1 MITSE
6 EEAMKVGVILPLGE
20 DEKRGRPPSY
30 EETRDRA
37 LQAEGAGF
45 DSIWVY
51 DHLLHRFS
59 GKPTLGF
66 WEAWT
71 ILSALAESTKRPEL
85 GTQVLC
91 TAFRNPAVLAKM
103 ADTLDEVCGG
113 RLVLG
118 LGAGWHQPEF
128 DAFGIP
134 FDHRVTRFE
143 EALRIIATLLRQG
156 QVDFEGNYHK
166 AANCELRP
174 RGPRAE
180 GPPIVVAAF
189 GPRMLRL
196 TAQYADSWNTDWLG
210 SPTFFAERRAALEVA
225 CAEVGRD
232 PATLGITGGV
242 TVAYP
247 ALGDL
252 PAWMNSPDQ
261 FLTGSAREVA
271 TGLQMYE
278 ELGVSHV
285 MCAYYPNSPA
295 ALALL
300 GEALSVY
307 RAGVKYPAK
316 SRGDMASEE

>member
-1 MITSE
+1 
-6 EEAMKVGVILPLGE
+6 MKVGVILPLAE

-30 EETRDRA
+30 AETHERA
-37 LQAEGAGF
+37 LQAEDAGF

-51 DHLLHRFS
+51 DHLLHRFE
-59 GKPTLGF
+59 GKPTVGF
-66 WEAWT
+66 WEGWT
-71 ILSALAESTKRPEL
+71 VLSALAGSTRRVEL

-103 ADTLDEVCGG
+103 ADTLDEVSGG
-113 RLVLG
+113 RLILG

-134 FDHRVTRFE
+134 FDHRVSRFA
-143 EALRIIATLLRQG
+143 EALEIIVALLRQG
-156 QVDFEGNYHK
+156 QVNFEGSYYR

-174 RGPRAE
+174 RGPRPD
-180 GPPIVVAAF
+180 GPPIMVAAF

-210 SPTFFAERRAALEVA
+210 PPTFFAERRTALEAA
-225 CAEVGRD
+225 CAQVGRD
-232 PATLGITGGV
+232 PATLKITGGV

-247 ALGDL
+247 ELGEL

-261 FLTGSAREVA
+261 FLSGSASEVA
-271 TGLQMYE
+271 AGLRMYE

-285 MCAYYPNSPA
+285 MCGYYPNNGA
-295 ALALL
+295 ALERL
-300 GEALSVY
+300 GEALRVY
-307 RAGVKYPAK
+307 RANDINV
-316 SRGDMASEE
+316 D